1 MICSSSSS
9 SSSSSDSSDRSSEE
23 EFTNPCTPILSHVS
37 GVRTNPDFV
46 GRRVRVS
53 ETYFKMNED
62 SFFGIR
68 VYKWCRYRN
77 YEGKHTYGYEI
88 HYDEGDKYYI
98 IESNI

>member
-1 MICSSSSS
+1 M
-9 SSSSSDSSDRSSEE
+9 
-23 EFTNPCTPILSHVS
+23 
-37 GVRTNPDFV
+37 
-46 GRRVRVS
+46 S

-98 IESNI
+98 IPLTTSEKIRNSVTYLFQYVQGMYIYVKYMKYLHIYAQAP